1 MAVWSI
7 LDGWLGKIKTIIFVY
22 GWFNI
27 CSFRLRESV
36 YLYQKITHFSIWP
49 STQDQS
55 HKSSYTQWWNM
66 CVIQSTYMTT
76 VFNWIKTEQKFQ
88 KLNIRNHVDTLAM
101 YTQSWLDWGILL
113 ASGYQTY
120 SKFES
125 CNWLIS
131 VTMETEILYFY
142 NLHIS

>member
-1 MAVWSI
+1 
-7 LDGWLGKIKTIIFVY
+7 
-22 GWFNI
+22 
-27 CSFRLRESV
+27 
-36 YLYQKITHFSIWP
+36 
-49 STQDQS
+49 
-55 HKSSYTQWWNM
+55 M

-120 SKFES
+120 SNFGP
-125 CNWLIS
+125 
-131 VTMETEILYFY
+131 
-142 NLHIS
+142 